1 MLGWRAELREDLG
14 EKSRWWIGKH
24 RGPSLTELKHRSTDY
39 TTRESDGLKSA
50 TDCVHT
56 SKIHKMMHGQAGRE
70 LGLGHE
76 IIQ

>member
-1 MLGWRAELREDLG
+1 MEIRAQRGLRQSPQPD
-14 EKSRWWIGKH
+14 S
-24 RGPSLTELKHRSTDY
+24 ELKHRSTDY
-39 TTRESDGLKSA
+39 MTRESDGLKSA

-70 LGLGHE
+70 LGLGEE